1 MIIPTTRIEGG
12 GGGTLGTVCSR
23 SGQTINVVI
32 SRLFLLSFP
41 VLVCF
46 CRCHRCC
53 FAEIGTER
61 NEVRAARAA
70 LAVRAARATQF
81 FFLI

>member
-1 MIIPTTRIEGG
+1 MGG
-12 GGGTLGTVCSR
+12 GGALGTVCSCR
-23 SGQTINVVI
+23 GQTINVVI
-32 SRLFLLSFP
+32 SRLFLLSFL

-46 CRCHRCC
+46 CRCHSCC

-61 NEVRAARAA
+61 NEAHAARAA

-81 FFLI
+81 FS

>member
-1 MIIPTTRIEGG
+1 MVIPTTRIEGG
-12 GGGTLGTVCSR
+12 GG
-23 SGQTINVVI
+23 VVI
-32 SRLFLLSFP
+32 SHLLLLSFV

-53 FAEIGTER
+53 FAETGTER

-81 FFLI
+81 FS

>member
-12 GGGTLGTVCSR
+12 GGALGTVYSR
-23 SGQTINVVI
+23 RGQTINVVI
-32 SRLFLLSFP
+32 SRLFLLSFL

-61 NEVRAARAA
+61 NEVHEARAA
-70 LAVRAARATQF
+70 LAVRAARATHF
-81 FFLI
+81 FS